1 LNLGFGEILPI
12 WLGALHCVG
21 ENRTAIDS
29 PCPTTGPSDRGYA
42 EPEVNLMYIYGMD
55 QLVRAVLAEHE
66 REIRRN
72 QRTEPR
78 SLAAVARGLQQL
90 VRASTRR
97 LVAGHHCL

>member
-1 LNLGFGEILPI
+1 
-12 WLGALHCVG
+12 
-21 ENRTAIDS
+21 
-29 PCPTTGPSDRGYA
+29 
-42 EPEVNLMYIYGMD
+42 MYIYGMD

-78 SLAAVARGLQQL
+78 SLATVARGLQQF

-97 LVAGHHCL
+97 LVAGRHCL